1 VPVSVG
7 EPGAVWELD
16 PVLQAAQ
23 ITVRLP
29 TAIQR
34 LTAAT
39 NRSLHSIPGGSGCAD
54 ARHALGLTQR
64 RLRGAQ
70 LGGSNKHSGGDFC
83 HGNDSPLSNDC
94 DLPVQWTSWHRSA
107 RSGVAHV
114 WTGNKRHLDGGRP
127 SPDRSEIGRE
137 VGAGGIA

>member
-39 NRSLHSIPGGSGCAD
+39 DRSLHSIPGGSGCAD
-54 ARHALGLTQR
+54 TGRVLGIPVHRPGGGYKPLTE
-64 RLRGAQ
+64 
-70 LGGSNKHSGGDFC
+70 SGTLVPSD
-83 HGNDSPLSNDC
+83 
-94 DLPVQWTSWHRSA
+94 
-107 RSGVAHV
+107 VA
-114 WTGNKRHLDGGRP
+114 TP
-127 SPDRSEIGRE
+127 SY
-137 VGAGGIA
+137 